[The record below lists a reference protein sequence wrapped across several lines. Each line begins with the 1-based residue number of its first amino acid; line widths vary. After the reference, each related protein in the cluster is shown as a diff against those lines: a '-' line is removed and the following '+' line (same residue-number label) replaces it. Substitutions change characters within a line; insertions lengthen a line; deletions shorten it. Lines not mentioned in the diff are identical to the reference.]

1 MISAVIFDMD
11 GLMTD
16 TERLFIDLWCQVL
29 REQGMEEHR
38 DVVTHC
44 IGLDHEKTRQ
54 FVRRT
59 LGEDFDYL
67 SVLMEVGRR
76 SKAYCEEN
84 GVPVKPGLYQLMDY
98 LDEHRI
104 PYAVATSTKGENA
117 RFRLDNI
124 GVLSQLSGLITGDM
138 VVSGK
143 PDPEIF
149 TLAAKAL
156 ETPPAHCLVLED
168 SPHGILAAHRAGCQP
183 MMIPDLKEP
192 GEETLPLL
200 FAQGKTLLD
209 VIPVLEENAVCG

>member
-1 MISAVIFDMD
+1 MWSPTALDWIMKRPDNLCEKLWGRISTISPF
-11 GLMTD
+11 
-16 TERLFIDLWCQVL
+16 LWRWVAAP
-29 REQGMEEHR
+29 RHIVR
-38 DVVTHC
+38 
-44 IGLDHEKTRQ
+44 KT
-54 FVRRT
+54 
-59 LGEDFDYL
+59 
-67 SVLMEVGRR
+67 
-76 SKAYCEEN
+76 
-84 GVPVKPGLYQLMDY
+84 GVPVKPGLYQLLDY

-124 GVLSQLSGLITGDM
+124 GVLSRLSGLITGDM

>member
-1 MISAVIFDMD
+1 M
-11 GLMTD
+11 
-16 TERLFIDLWCQVL
+16 
-29 REQGMEEHR
+29 
-38 DVVTHC
+38 
-44 IGLDHEKTRQ
+44 
-54 FVRRT
+54 
-59 LGEDFDYL
+59 
-67 SVLMEVGRR
+67 
-76 SKAYCEEN
+76 
-84 GVPVKPGLYQLMDY
+84 YQLLDY

-124 GVLSQLSGLITGDM
+124 GVLSRLSGLITGDM

-192 GEETLPLL
+192 EEETLSLL